1 MKAQNPLDDHDQL
14 LPLERARA
22 EALLQVLFPVKL
34 TRTMMKELK
43 ELTGLTVSQ
52 FDKTLNLLIKT
63 GLATVRAGH
72 GCVHVEPSD
81 AGRELREIL

>member
-1 MKAQNPLDDHDQL
+1 MKLSNPLDDHDEL

-22 EALLQVLFPVKL
+22 EALLQVLLPVRL
-34 TRTMMKELK
+34 NRTAMKELK
-43 ELTGLTVSQ
+43 ELTGLTGSQ
-52 FDKTLNLLIKT
+52 FDKSLNLLVKT
-63 GLATVRAGH
+63 GLATIGPRH